1 MTTETR
7 HISSVKWRPFRETVD
22 ALDELSNLLNPV
34 KPRAAIVNDEGYIVG
49 IRVHSGQ
56 FVETTKTKTKLGETD
71 FEGLEIVE
79 QPNPNDVDRALNAGA
94 GKTRRHEL
102 SPVEIEHE
110 NYSAFRSIIRKRL
123 REYKFREVRRLILK
137 SGAVTH
143 PGCVEVIVV
152 ALKELVGSSVR
163 FIDTGASDDN
173 IDYSNTVLRIPRR
186 NIVSGMDN
194 GAFYYK
200 RMADELVRYDRVRLY
215 MLENTIQ
222 FTEIE
227 YRIHDDELLVSD
239 ARLFGL

>member
-1 MTTETR
+1 
-7 HISSVKWRPFRETVD
+7 
-22 ALDELSNLLNPV
+22 LNPV

-49 IRVHSGQ
+49 IRVQSGQ
-56 FVETTKTKTKLGETD
+56 FVETVKIKTKLGETD

-137 SGAVTH
+137 SGAAAH
-143 PGCVEVIVV
+143 PGGVEVIVV
-152 ALKELVGSSVR
+152 ALRELVGSSVR
-163 FIDTGASDDN
+163 FIDFGDSNSKRERDDKN
-173 IDYSNTVLRIPRR
+173 DSSNTVLRIPRR
-186 NIVSGMDN
+186 NLMSGMDN
-194 GAFYYK
+194 EAFYYQ
-200 RMADELVRYDRVRLY
+200 RLADELVRYDRVRLY

-227 YRIHDDELLVSD
+227 YRIHDDELLVSE
-239 ARLFGL
+239 ARFFEL